1 MAEPSYDHYLQE
13 YLRRPYSPPPGPAA
27 SSDNALRVLQ
37 HGLNILARNRIGD
50 PPGGVAVVGPPPPPL
65 PMNGYGYG
73 YYPYAGAQYPPRTV
87 LPAMYY
93 HPGLNNTNIDVTV
106 DINDNLWWQKPG
118 GGGGGSWP
126 NPTVPR
132 PYPHPRPRPDPP
144 PPPPCPGYG
153 CAGAAAAYHCHGTCG
168 GCGHVG
174 CGVPLPYICDN
185 HHIHNIDHPPAHHP
199 PPGRLSPPR
208 VPAPRVRVQQQQPLY
223 VRRRRRRGR
232 WVQ

>member
-1 MAEPSYDHYLQE
+1 
-13 YLRRPYSPPPGPAA
+13 
-27 SSDNALRVLQ
+27 
-37 HGLNILARNRIGD
+37 
-50 PPGGVAVVGPPPPPL
+50 
-65 PMNGYGYG
+65 MNGYSYG

-106 DINDNLWWQKPG
+106 DINDNLWWQRPGG

-174 CGVPLPYICDN
+174 CGGEFLPSASFPLPASSISDN
-185 HHIHNIDHPPAHHP
+185 KPNMT
-199 PPGRLSPPR
+199 STT
-208 VPAPRVRVQQQQPLY
+208 PLHM
-223 VRRRRRRGR
+223 
-232 WVQ
+232 